1 MGVSLGG
8 SKLSTMAEMNVVPL
22 IDILLVLLVIF
33 MAVRPQ
39 MQYGLPTDLP
49 QQQTDSNTKSA
60 PPPDLIVVQVLG
72 DGTLRINQ
80 EPVQWQDLQSRLTG
94 IFKMRASR
102 VAFVRGDNALEF
114 GVVARA
120 IDEMRGAGITTV
132 GLMTPEL
139 ENFH

>member
-1 MGVSLGG
+1 MGISLGS
-8 SKLSTMAEMNVVPL
+8 SKLGTIAEMNVVPL

-33 MAVRPQ
+33 MMIRPKPEF
-39 MQYGLPTDLP
+39 GLAADLP
-49 QQQTDSNTKSA
+49 QQTNPKAKMPAQ
-60 PPPDLIVVQVLG
+60 PGLIVVQVFG

-80 EPVQWQDLQSRLTG
+80 DPVQWQDLQGRLEE

-102 VAFVRGDNALEF
+102 VAFVRGDSAVEF

-120 IDEMRGAGITTV
+120 IDVMRGSGITTV

-139 ENFH
+139 ENAH

>member
-8 SKLSTMAEMNVVPL
+8 SKLGPVSEMNVVPL

-39 MQYGLPTDLP
+39 IEYGLPADLP
-49 QQQTDSNTKSA
+49 QQTISKA
-60 PPPDLIVVQVLG
+60 PPSPDVIVVQVSG

-80 EPVQWQDLQSRLTG
+80 DPVEWQDLQARLG
-94 IFKMRASR
+94 EIFKMRASR
-102 VAFVRGDNALEF
+102 VAFVRGDSAIEF
-114 GVVARA
+114 GAVARA
-120 IDEMRGAGITTV
+120 IDRMRGSGITTV

-139 ENFH
+139 ENVR

>member
-1 MGVSLGG
+1 MGISLGG
-8 SKLSTMAEMNVVPL
+8 SKLGTMAEMNVVPL

-39 MQYGLPTDLP
+39 TQFGLTADLP
-49 QQQTDSNTKSA
+49 QPADATTKA
-60 PPPDLIVVQVLG
+60 PPQPGLIVVQVFG

-80 EPVQWQDLQSRLTG
+80 DPVQWQDLQSRLEE

-102 VAFVRGDNALEF
+102 VAFVRGDSALEF
-114 GVVARA
+114 GVIARA
-120 IDEMRGAGITTV
+120 IDVMRGSGITTV

-139 ENFH
+139 ENVR

>member
-1 MGVSLGG
+1 MGISLGG
-8 SKLSTMAEMNVVPL
+8 GKLGTMAEMNVVPL

-39 MQYGLPTDLP
+39 AQFGLPADLP
-49 QQQTDSNTKSA
+49 QQAESSA
-60 PPPDLIVVQVLG
+60 PTPQMIVVQVFG

-80 EPVQWQDLQSRLTG
+80 DPVQWQDLQGRLQE

-102 VAFVRGDNALEF
+102 VAFVRGDSAIEF
-114 GVVARA
+114 GVIARA
-120 IDEMRGAGITTV
+120 IDVMRGSGITTV

-139 ENFH
+139 ENAH

>member
-1 MGVSLGG
+1 MGISFGG
-8 SKLSTMAEMNVVPL
+8 SKFGTMAEMNVVPL

-39 MQYGLPTDLP
+39 MQYGLPSDLP
-49 QQQTDSNTKSA
+49 QQTDTKSTTA
-60 PPPDLIVVQVLG
+60 PPPDLIVVQVFS

-80 EPVQWQDLQSRLTG
+80 DPVEWQGLEARLEE

-102 VAFVRGDNALEF
+102 VAFVRGDSAIEF

-120 IDEMRGAGITTV
+120 IDVMRGSGITTV
-132 GLMTPEL
+132 GLMTREL
-139 ENFH
+139 ENVP

>member
-1 MGVSLGG
+1 MGISLSG
-8 SKLSTMAEMNVVPL
+8 SKLGTMAEINVVPL

-39 MQYGLPTDLP
+39 MQYGLPADLP
-49 QQQTDSNTKSA
+49 QQTDGLIHTR
-60 PPPDLIVVQVLG
+60 PQPGLIVVQVFG
-72 DGTLRINQ
+72 DSTLRINQ
-80 EPVQWQDLQSRLTG
+80 EPVQWQELQSRLQE

>member
-1 MGVSLGG
+1 MGISLVGRKLGPVS
-8 SKLSTMAEMNVVPL
+8 EMNVVPL

-39 MQYGLPTDLP
+39 MQYGLPADLP
-49 QQQTDSNTKSA
+49 QHTIREA
-60 PPPDLIVVQVLG
+60 PPPDVIVVEVFG

-80 EPVQWQDLQSRLTG
+80 DPVEWQDLQARLAE

-102 VAFVRGDNALEF
+102 VAFLRGDSALEF
-114 GVVARA
+114 GAIARA
-120 IDEMRGAGITTV
+120 IDSMRGSGITTV

-139 ENFH
+139 ENVRKIV